1 VTGEPLGRR
10 LLRLIP
16 KPVGQ
21 FLEHAPEIHPFTLR
35 FLDPAVE
42 REHERV
48 YFRDVLPYI
57 RIANVLGIASW
68 VLLGI
73 LAAIELER
81 DQVADLVI
89 RYGIGIPLIAISL
102 AMTYASW
109 YPRYWKV
116 AVTAV
121 IAVSAVVWSF
131 HRVYVGEARPSWS
144 WAGMMLLLAF
154 AYILTRLPFVYATA
168 LGAFAI
174 VCFNVVEVVFANE
187 PDPFHFLL
195 YANFFLVSFAI
206 VGMAAS
212 YGLERSAR
220 LLYLRELELDR
231 ARARADAL
239 LENTLPRAV
248 VDRLK
253 DRHEAPQTSHL
264 ADGFAEVSVLFA
276 DLVRF
281 TEQAETIAPEPLV
294 VILDEVFTRFDAL
307 ADRFGMEKIKTVGDA
322 YMAVAG
328 APEARPD
335 HAVAAAEMALGIVE
349 VLRGERWPGGE
360 PMEVRV
366 GVATGPVVAGVIGRR
381 RFAYDLWG
389 DTVNLASRL
398 ESSGTPGRIL
408 VSEATVAELGDRY
421 RFSDV
426 CVLDLKGKGPT
437 AARFLEGRVGH
448 GDGPPAP
455 GP

>member
-1 VTGEPLGRR
+1 MSAEPVGRR
-10 LLRLIP
+10 ILRWIP
-16 KPVGQ
+16 RPVGQ

-42 REHERV
+42 REHGHV

-89 RYGIGIPLIAISL
+89 RFGIGIPLIAISL
-102 AMTYASW
+102 ALSYASW
-109 YPRYWKV
+109 YPRHWKA

-121 IAVSAVVWSF
+121 IGVSAVVWSF

-154 AYILTRLPFVYATA
+154 AYILTRLPFVYASA

-174 VCFNVVEVVFANE
+174 VTYNVIEIVFANE
-187 PDPFHFLL
+187 RDPLHFLL

-231 ARARADAL
+231 ARASADAL

-253 DRHEAPQTSHL
+253 DQNEAPQASHV
-264 ADGFAEVSVLFA
+264 ADGFAEVTVLFA
-276 DLVRF
+276 DLVGF
-281 TEQAETIAPEPLV
+281 TQHAETIAPQPLV
-294 VILDEVFTRFDAL
+294 VILDDLFSRFDAL
-307 ADRFGMEKIKTVGDA
+307 ADRVGMEKIKTVGDA

-328 APEARPD
+328 APEPRHE
-335 HAVAAAEMALGIVE
+335 HAVAAAEMGFGILE
-349 VLRGERWPGGE
+349 ALRGERWPGGG
-360 PMEVRV
+360 PIEVRI
-366 GVATGPVVAGVIGRR
+366 GIATGPVVAGVIGRR

-408 VSEATVAELGDRY
+408 VSEATFAALRDRY
-421 RFSDV
+421 LFSDV
-426 CVLDLKGKGPT
+426 CVVDLKGKGPT
-437 AARFLEGRVGH
+437 RARFLVGRIAA
-448 GDGPPAP
+448 DDED
-455 GP
+455 

>member
-1 VTGEPLGRR
+1 MSREPLGRR
-10 LLRLIP
+10 LLRRIP

-35 FLDPAVE
+35 FLDPTVE

-57 RIANVLGIASW
+57 RIAN
-68 VLLGI
+68 LLGI
-73 LAAIELER
+73 GSWFLLGVLAAIELER

-89 RYGIGIPLIAISL
+89 RYAIGIPLIAISL
-102 AMTYASW
+102 ALTYASW
-109 YPRYWKV
+109 YPRHWK
-116 AVTAV
+116 ATVTAV
-121 IAVSAVVWSF
+121 IGVSAVVWSF

-174 VCFNVVEVVFANE
+174 VTYDVVEIVFAHE
-187 PDPFHFLL
+187 RDPFHFLL

-248 VDRLK
+248 VDELK
-253 DRHEAPQTSHL
+253 DRHAAPQTSHL
-264 ADGFAEVSVLFA
+264 ADGFAEVTVLFA
-276 DLVRF
+276 DLVGF
-281 TEQAETIAPEPLV
+281 TQRAETIAPEPLV
-294 VILDEVFTRFDAL
+294 VILDELFTRFDGV
-307 ADRFGMEKIKTVGDA
+307 ADRAGMEKIKTVGDA

-328 APEARPD
+328 APEPRPE
-335 HAVAAAEMALGIVE
+335 HAVAAAEMALGVVE
-349 VLRGERWPGGE
+349 ALRDERWPGGD
-360 PMEVRV
+360 PIEVRV
-366 GVATGPVVAGVIGRR
+366 GIATGPVVAGVIGRR

-398 ESSGTPGRIL
+398 EASGSPGRIL
-408 VSEATVAELGDRY
+408 VSETTAAALRGRY
-421 RFSDV
+421 RFSDAV
-426 CVLDLKGKGPT
+426 VVDLKGKGPT
-437 AARFLEGRVGH
+437 RARFLEGRVATEG
-448 GDGPPAP
+448 
-455 GP
+455 